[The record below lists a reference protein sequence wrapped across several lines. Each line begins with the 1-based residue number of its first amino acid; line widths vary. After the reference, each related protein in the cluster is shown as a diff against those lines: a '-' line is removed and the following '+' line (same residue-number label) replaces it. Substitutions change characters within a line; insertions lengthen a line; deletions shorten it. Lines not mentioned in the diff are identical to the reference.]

1 MSENL
6 KEPSNDELASNTSE
20 DAQPA
25 QPAAMIH
32 LHDAAGNQVLVSRE
46 DWRTGTLEPMLRAQW
61 DNPDGLYRACVM
73 SLNDG
78 FAGEP
83 ILLEAA
89 QRLHAIDNIPE
100 RGLTILGIVLSKQRR
115 IRDARHLYE
124 AALPRFPESGN
135 LRTNLAKV
143 LWDEGE
149 HEQSER
155 VLREGLNLDP
165 NQENGLN
172 WWIEI
177 QRRRGGQAA
186 YVSALR
192 EIAAISGSWR
202 PQLMLAHQ
210 LLNERRNEDAIAM
223 LRQSLAAHPD
233 NGTVIDAVAGGFS
246 RIQDPE
252 GMIAAVGL
260 AYDPARHEEQTGIA
274 LLRGYLALGR
284 RPEGE
289 MLLAQIEKLNRPHL
303 KQILAQISQQFS
315 ALKTTN

>member
-1 MSENL
+1 MSENP
-6 KEPSNDELASNTSE
+6 KDSSREKLASNASE
-20 DAQPA
+20 DPQPEK
-25 QPAAMIH
+25 PAAMIR

-46 DWRTGTLEPMLRAQW
+46 DWRTGNLEPMLRAQW
-61 DNPDGLYRACVM
+61 DNPDGLYRACAM

-78 FAGEP
+78 FAAEP

-143 LWDEGE
+143 LWEDGE
-149 HEQSER
+149 HEQSEQ

-172 WWIEI
+172 WFAAT
-177 QRRRGGQAA
+177 QRGRGGETA
-186 YVSALR
+186 YVNALQ

-210 LLNERRNEDAIAM
+210 LINERRNEDAIAM
-223 LRQSLAAHPD
+223 LRQSLAAQPD

-260 AYDPARHEEQTGIA
+260 LYDPARHEEQTGLA

-284 RPEGE
+284 RAEGE
-289 MLLAQIEKLNRPHL
+289 ALMARIENLNKPHVNQVLAQIK
-303 KQILAQISQQFS
+303 QQFS
-315 ALKTTN
+315 APKTTH